1 MTTTSSRRDWRRP
14 PTLWLIVAG
23 LAAAI
28 LIVGGIV
35 LAIQPAGQGT
45 AAPSFEPDKSPLVAD
60 GQISEADLLH
70 DSRSDLYRAPGGA
83 VPAGTPVV
91 LRLRAGAGDL
101 TAVEVRLYDAISQT
115 QVIVSMAVAARDGV
129 GGAHGYDY
137 WETTLR
143 TTQVPALLYYRFIV
157 HDGSTT
163 RYVEDDAAL
172 DGGAGT
178 VLADSTDASW
188 ELLTYDPPFETPDW
202 THGAVVYQIFPDRFA
217 NGDPSNDPS
226 PSEQPGEGAQRYR
239 YGDVYGNPILAKQ
252 WGELPEGY
260 CRAYQGA
267 AAPCTEQPLG
277 RDFFGGDLAGITEH
291 LADLADL
298 GVTAIYLNPIFAA
311 PSNHRYDTSDY
322 FTIDPD
328 LGTQADFDTMVAT
341 AHGLG
346 MKVILD
352 GVFNHTSSDS
362 PYFDRASRFAEV
374 GACESVDSPYHEWY
388 TFKAGPPAK
397 CYDGQ
402 TYEDWFGFD
411 TLPVL
416 NEVPDVDQLIY
427 GQDGV
432 VRHWL
437 AAGID
442 GWRLDVAN
450 ELSHGFLRAI
460 RKAAKDESPDSVV
473 IGELW
478 DDAAPWLV
486 GNEVDSSMNYRFR
499 RAVIGLVNGDTNDPD
514 GAISGLA
521 PSQFAST
528 IESIA
533 EDYPPQ
539 AFASMLNLVDSHDTA
554 RILWTLTPGADNPEA
569 KEDPA
574 ALVKGKELLQLV
586 SAIQLTFPGMA
597 DIYYGDEVGLTGH
610 DDPDDRR
617 TYPWGSE
624 DTALRDWYAALAKLR
639 GAHEALKMGDLRFL
653 LADDDAG
660 TLAFGR
666 RTDAEASITVLNL
679 SDAPQTARIS
689 LAGYL
694 PAGMALTDAL
704 GGAVATTNQSTVAV
718 DLPAH
723 GVVVLL
729 TDPGADL
736 SAPVAPT
743 DLTATAGTGSVE
755 LRWTAVPDAD
765 QYTVWRSLV
774 TGGGFQAIQT
784 AGDLHFTD
792 DGARNGVL
800 WHYVVTAED
809 PAGNR
814 SARSNE
820 VTALPEVVVTEARL
834 DVDRVEQPLSAT
846 DAGSPV
852 GLLVTVQGGASSAE
866 GPTVGVTVQVGFGE
880 AGTDGPGEGWTW
892 TPATY
897 DSDVDGADRF
907 VASLHPETEGEH
919 AVIGRISVSGGTTWQ
934 YVGRNGIASSPA
946 DAQAA
951 TLVSLPATDR
961 EAPPAPTG
969 VAATSVSTTQVT
981 LGWSAVAADD
991 LLRYQIWRSGTAGG
1005 PYEIVGTSTET
1016 TFTDPNVSG
1025 GATYHYV
1032 VTAQDT
1038 SFNSSPNS
1046 TEVTTAAEQ
1055 RTVHVTF
1062 TVTVPVYTPPGDA
1075 IYIAGD
1081 FQGWDPG
1088 KTPMERVDATTWKIT
1103 IDFDEGQALQYKFTR
1118 GSWDAVEK
1126 DSGCGEIPN
1135 RELTVSYGEDGTQ
1148 VADHRVDKWRDL
1160 DQCG

>member
-1 MTTTSSRRDWRRP
+1 MIG
-14 PTLWLIVAG
+14 LAVVALVAG
-23 LAAAI
+23 GLLLVIRPFEPGPVAQA
-28 LIVGGIV
+28 V
-35 LAIQPAGQGT
+35 
-45 AAPSFEPDKSPLVAD
+45 EPDKAPLAAD
-60 GQISEADLLH
+60 GRISEQDLLH
-70 DSRSDLYRAPGGA
+70 DSRSDLYRSPGGA
-83 VPAGTPVV
+83 VPAGTPVAV
-91 LRLRAGAGDL
+91 RLRAAAGDL
-101 TAVEVRLYDAISQT
+101 TAVELRVYDAISNT
-115 QVIVSMAVAARDGV
+115 QVIIPMAVGARDGI
-129 GGAHGYDY
+129 GGEHGYDY
-137 WETTLR
+137 WEATLATTKL
-143 TTQVPALLYYRFIV
+143 PALLYYRFIV

-172 DGGAGT
+172 DGGSGT
-178 VLADSTDASW
+178 VLADSADASW
-188 ELLTYDPPFETPDW
+188 ELLTYDPSFTTPDW

-226 PSEQPGEGAQRYR
+226 PSEQPGAGAERYR
-239 YGDVYGNPILAKQ
+239 YGDVYGNPILAKE

-260 CRAYQGA
+260 CRAYSGA
-267 AAPCTEQPLG
+267 ATPCTEQPLG

-291 LADLADL
+291 LGDLADL

-322 FTIDPD
+322 LTIDPD
-328 LGTQADFDTMVAT
+328 LGTQADFDAMVAK
-341 AHGLG
+341 AHQLGL
-346 MKVILD
+346 KVILD

-362 PYFDRASRFAEV
+362 PFFDRAGRFSEV
-374 GACESVDSPYHEWY
+374 GACESADSPYADWY

-402 TYEDWFGFD
+402 TYVDWFGFD

-416 NEVPDVDQLIY
+416 NEVPAVDEY
-427 GQDGV
+427 FNGPDGI

-450 ELSHGFLRAI
+450 ELSHGFLRAL
-460 RKAAKDESPDSVV
+460 RKAAKDENPDAAV

-486 GNEVDSSMNYRFR
+486 GNEVDASMNYRFR
-499 RAVIGLVNGDTNDPD
+499 RAVIGFINGDTADPD
-514 GAISGLA
+514 GAISGLT

-554 RILWTLTPGADNPEA
+554 RILWTLTPGADNREA

-574 ALVKGKELLQLV
+574 AMAQGKALLRLV

-624 DTALRDWYAALAKLR
+624 DTELRDWYATLAKLR
-639 GAHEALKMGDLRFL
+639 GAHEALKTGDLRFL
-653 LADDDAG
+653 LADDTAG

-666 RTDAEASITVLNL
+666 RTDAEAAITVLNL
-679 SDAPQTARIS
+679 SDAPRTVDIS
-689 LAGYL
+689 IRGYL
-694 PAGMALTDAL
+694 PAGTAFDDAL
-704 GGAVATTNQSTVAV
+704 DGSTVTASGGSLTV
-718 DLPAH
+718 ELPAH
-723 GVVVLL
+723 GVRVLL
-729 TDPGADL
+729 SAAGSDL
-736 SAPVAPT
+736 AAPVAPT
-743 DLTATAGTGSVE
+743 NVTATAGTGSVD
-755 LRWTAVPDAD
+755 LTWNAAPDAD
-765 QYTVWRSLV
+765 RYTVWRSLV
-774 TGGGFQAIQT
+774 SGGGYAALQT
-784 AGDLHFTD
+784 TSDLHFTD
-792 DGARNGVL
+792 ASARNGVL
-800 WHYVVTAED
+800 WHYVVTGED
-809 PAGNR
+809 AAGNR
-814 SARSNE
+814 STRSDE
-820 VTALPEVVVTEARL
+820 VTARPEVTVADARL
-834 DVDRVEQPLSAT
+834 DAERVEQPLSAT

-852 GLLVTVQGGASSAE
+852 GLLVTVADGASKAE

-880 AGTDGPGEGWTW
+880 AGSDPSGEGWTW
-892 TPATY
+892 APATY
-897 DSDVDGADRF
+897 DRDVDGADRF

-919 AVIGRISVSGGTTWQ
+919 AVIGRISVSGGASWQ
-934 YVGRNGIASSPA
+934 YVGRDGISAAPA

-969 VAATSVSTTQVT
+969 LAATSVSTTQVT

-991 LLRYQIWRSGTAGG
+991 LLRYQVWRANQAGG
-1005 PYEIVGTSTET
+1005 PYQMVGTATET
-1016 TFTDPNVSG
+1016 AFTDQNVSG
-1025 GATYHYV
+1025 GATYFYV

-1038 SFNSSPNS
+1038 SFNQSPNS
-1046 TEVTTAAEQ
+1046 VEVTASAQQ
-1055 RTVHVTF
+1055 RTVHVTI
-1062 TVTVPVYTPPGDA
+1062 TATVPAYTPPGDTV
-1075 IYIAGD
+1075 YIAGD

-1088 KTPMERVDATTWKIT
+1088 KTPMQRVDAVTWQIT
-1103 IDFDEGQALQYKFTR
+1103 LDFDEGQAVQYKFTR

-1135 RELTVSYGEDGTQ
+1135 RELTVSYGDDGTQ
-1148 VADHRVDKWRDL
+1148 AVDGQVAKWRDL
-1160 DQCG
+1160 DSCG